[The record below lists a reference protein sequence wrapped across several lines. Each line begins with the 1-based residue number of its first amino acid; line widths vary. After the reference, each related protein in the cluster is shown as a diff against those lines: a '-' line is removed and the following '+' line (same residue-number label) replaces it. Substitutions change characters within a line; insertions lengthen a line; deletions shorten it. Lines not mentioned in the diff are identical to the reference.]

1 MTGDA
6 SSPFLTTAEAA
17 AYLRVR
23 RRTLANMRHRRTGP
37 HFRKHGGRIVYSH
50 ADLDAWSNA
59 TRRQSTNERS
69 EPDQSPDDEREGS
82 ASKLLGAHDLDQ
94 LHAKPGDSEDE

>member
-17 AYLRVR
+17 AYLRIR

-37 HFRKHGGRIVYSH
+37 HFHKHGGRIVYRH

-69 EPDQSPDDEREGS
+69 TPDQPIDDDDEGT
-82 ASKLLGAHDLDQ
+82 GT
-94 LHAKPGDSEDE
+94 